1 MKTRVLPISPDSIRE
16 ACQILQGGDLVAFP
30 TETVYGLG
38 GLGLVSESVQKI
50 YSAKGRPM
58 SDPLILHLPFT
69 DLNQARALGVIQSP
83 TPPGAE
89 LLANAFWPGPLTLIL
104 PRGPSVPHE
113 VTAGLATVAI
123 RCPSHAGAQQ
133 LLTTLGAP
141 LAAPSANRFGR
152 ISPTEA
158 SAVLQ
163 ELNGKIPLI
172 LDGGPCHHGIESTVV
187 AFPKGHPAIL
197 RPGVL
202 TAESI
207 SQILGQECEVASR
220 TLPANFPANSP
231 GLLAS
236 HYAPV
241 CPLYLCDQPIQ
252 HFVTGYQHI
261 LFHPPKVSPPSSAH
275 ILSPD
280 HRPEQAAQNLYRIL
294 RAADAQTPKAILIEP
309 IPPSTLATA
318 LHDRIFRA
326 STGHAFWRNH
336 SWELQSHKQS

>member
-1 MKTRVLPISPDSIRE
+1 MKTRVLPISPESIRE
-16 ACQILQGGDLVAFP
+16 ACQILRGGDLVAFP

-50 YSAKGRPM
+50 FKAKGRPAT
-58 SDPLILHLPFT
+58 DPLILHLPST
-69 DLNQARALGVIQSP
+69 DLNQARASGVIQTPTSP
-83 TPPGAE
+83 NAE
-89 LLANAFWPGPLTLIL
+89 RLAKAFWPGPLTLIL
-104 PRGPSVPHE
+104 SRGPSVPHE
-113 VTAGLATVAI
+113 VTAGLETVAI
-123 RCPSHAGAQQ
+123 RCPAHHGAQQ
-133 LLTTLGAP
+133 LLSTLGTP

-187 AFPKGHPAIL
+187 AFSKGHPVIL
-197 RPGVL
+197 RPGVV

-207 SQILGQECEVASR
+207 SELLGTDCEVSTR
-220 TLPANFPANSP
+220 ILPQNLPASSP

-241 CPLYLCDQPIQ
+241 SPLYLCDQPIQ
-252 HFVTGYQHI
+252 HFIAGYQHI
-261 LFHPPKVSPPSSAH
+261 LFHPPQASPPSSAH
-275 ILSPD
+275 ILSPEN
-280 HRPEQAAQNLYRIL
+280 RPEQAAQNLYRVL
-294 RAADAQTPKAILIEP
+294 RAADAHTPKAILIEP
-309 IPPSTLATA
+309 IPSSTLASA

-326 STGHAFWRNH
+326 STGRASWQNH
-336 SWELQSHKQS
+336 SWVVQPRRKN